1 MKLLKDY
8 PEMLQDPVLEQEVC
22 GEPAKT
28 LFFDVRVT
36 NTHSPSQ
43 IHLTIESVTRKKK
56 KKHEIRKK

>member
-1 MKLLKDY
+1 
-8 PEMLQDPVLEQEVC
+8 MLQDSVLEQEVC